1 MRIGV
6 LGVGAVGG
14 WFGGRLVQAGYDVV
28 FLARGETL
36 TRLREV
42 GLTLI
47 DEHGERSIIPV
58 KAADN
63 WDELTA
69 DGIDVDVV
77 LAATKALPGNDPF
90 PQVPAGAGVVTTHNS
105 VEIPYLAAGR
115 FGEDKVFPGVIRGF
129 FIHTGPAEVTFRPGP
144 MSLNIGTFD
153 GSTNDLVGEVIEA
166 LHTAGLGGEQLPDIW
181 VDIWAKA
188 MFVANLGALG
198 ALADSPIGYLRSEM
212 RDSLTRM
219 FEETEAVG
227 RACGVALPEDIVS
240 RTLAF
245 TDDQGYNNTSSMQRD
260 YTAGLTNELDAQIG
274 AIRRMGQKAKV
285 ETPTLD
291 LVYGALVG
299 RQHKHKN

>member
-1 MRIGV
+1 M
-6 LGVGAVGG
+6 
-14 WFGGRLVQAGYDVV
+14 
-28 FLARGETL
+28 
-36 TRLREV
+36 
-42 GLTLI
+42 
-47 DEHGERSIIPV
+47 
-58 KAADN
+58 
-63 WDELTA
+63 
-69 DGIDVDVV
+69 
-77 LAATKALPGNDPF
+77 
-90 PQVPAGAGVVTTHNS
+90 VTTHNS

-212 RDSLTRM
+212 RDSLMRM

-245 TDDQGYNNTSSMQRD
+245 TDAQGYDNTSSMQRD
-260 YTAGLTNELDAQIG
+260 YTEGLANELDAQIG
-274 AIRRMGQKAKV
+274 AIRRMGQKVSV

-299 RQHKHKN
+299 RQQNHKD

>member
-14 WFGGRLVQAGYDVV
+14 WFGGRLALAGYDVV

-47 DEHGERSIIPV
+47 DEHGEQSIIPV

-77 LAATKALPGNDPF
+77 IAATKALPGNDPF
-90 PQVPAGAGVVTTHNS
+90 PQVPAGAAVVTTHNS

-153 GSTNDLVGEVIEA
+153 GSTNDLVGDVIEA

-219 FEETEAVG
+219 FKETEAVG
-227 RACGVALPEDIVS
+227 RACGVVLPEDIVS

-245 TDDQGYNNTSSMQRD
+245 TDAQGYDNTSSMQRD

-274 AIRRMGQKAKV
+274 AIRRMGQKVSV

-291 LVYGALVG
+291 LVYDALVG
-299 RQHKHKN
+299 RQQKHKN

>member
-6 LGVGAVGG
+6 FGVGAVGG
-14 WFGGRLVQAGYDVV
+14 WFGGRLALAGYDVV

-47 DEHGERSIIPV
+47 DEHGEQSIIPV

-77 LAATKALPGNDPF
+77 IAATKALPGNDPF
-90 PQVPAGAGVVTTHNS
+90 PQVPAGAAVVTTHNS

-219 FEETEAVG
+219 FKETEAVG
-227 RACGVALPEDIVS
+227 RACGVVLPEDIVS

-245 TDDQGYNNTSSMQRD
+245 TDAQGYDNTSSMQRD

-274 AIRRMGQKAKV
+274 AIRRMGQKVSV

-291 LVYGALVG
+291 LVYDALVG
-299 RQHKHKN
+299 RQQKHKN

>member
-14 WFGGRLVQAGYDVV
+14 WFGGRLAQAGYDVV

-47 DEHGERSIIPV
+47 DEHGEQSIIPV

-77 LAATKALPGNDPF
+77 IAATKALPSNDPF
-90 PQVPAGAGVVTTHNS
+90 PQVPAGAAVVTTHNS

-153 GSTNDLVGEVIEA
+153 GSTNDLVGGVIEA

-219 FEETEAVG
+219 FKETEAVG
-227 RACGVALPEDIVS
+227 RACGVVLPEDIVS

-245 TDDQGYNNTSSMQRD
+245 TDAQGYDNTSSMQRD

-274 AIRRMGQKAKV
+274 AIRRMGQKVSV

-291 LVYGALVG
+291 LVYDALVG
-299 RQHKHKN
+299 RQQKHKN

>member
-1 MRIGV
+1 MI
-6 LGVGAVGG
+6 
-14 WFGGRLVQAGYDVV
+14 
-28 FLARGETL
+28 
-36 TRLREV
+36 
-42 GLTLI
+42 
-47 DEHGERSIIPV
+47 
-58 KAADN
+58 
-63 WDELTA
+63 
-69 DGIDVDVV
+69 
-77 LAATKALPGNDPF
+77 AATKSLPGNDPF
-90 PQVPAGAGVVTTHNS
+90 PQVPAGAAVVTTHNS

-153 GSTNDLVGEVIEA
+153 DSTNDLVGAVIEA
-166 LHTAGLGGEQLPDIW
+166 LHMAGLGGEQLPDIW

-245 TDDQGYNNTSSMQRD
+245 TDDQGYDNTSSMQRD

>member
-28 FLARGETL
+28 FLARGKTL
-36 TRLREV
+36 TRIREA

-47 DEHGERSIIPV
+47 DEHGERSTIPV

-69 DGIDVDVV
+69 DGIGIDVV
-77 LAATKALPGNDPF
+77 IAATKALPGNDPF
-90 PQVPAGAGVVTTHNS
+90 PQVPAGAAVVTTHNS

-181 VDIWAKA
+181 VDIWEKRC
-188 MFVANLGALG
+188 
-198 ALADSPIGYLRSEM
+198 SWPIS
-212 RDSLTRM
+212 
-219 FEETEAVG
+219 V
-227 RACGVALPEDIVS
+227 
-240 RTLAF
+240 
-245 TDDQGYNNTSSMQRD
+245 
-260 YTAGLTNELDAQIG
+260 
-274 AIRRMGQKAKV
+274 
-285 ETPTLD
+285 
-291 LVYGALVG
+291 
-299 RQHKHKN
+299 H